1 MLNVTITI
9 MMSIAI
15 ALLIIITCLTQK
27 RLNQIDDALDD
38 INEQVSEDG
47 STTFA
52 TKVFT
57 EKKID
62 EFDRELKERVTDYY
76 DQMAPV
82 FDLLEYII
90 KDIQRLDE
98 TTYRDHRDLVDIR
111 SRYVLYKEPISEQE
125 GPSDGND

>member
-9 MMSIAI
+9 MMTVAI

-76 DQMAPV
+76 DQMTPV

-111 SRYVLYKEPISEQE
+111 SRYVLYKEPVNQE
-125 GPSDGND
+125 DQSDGND

>member
-9 MMSIAI
+9 MMSVAI
-15 ALLIIITCLTQK
+15 ALLVIVTAMTQK
-27 RLNQIDDALDD
+27 RLNQIDDSLDD

-47 STTFA
+47 ATTFA

-62 EFDRELKERVTDYY
+62 EFDRELKQRTTDYY
-76 DQMAPV
+76 DQMTPV

-90 KDIQRLDE
+90 KDIERLDNM
-98 TTYRDHRDLVDIR
+98 TAQDHRDLVDIR
-111 SRYVLYKEPISEQE
+111 SRYILYREPAQE
-125 GPSDGND
+125 DQTDGND

>member
-1 MLNVTITI
+1 MLNVTITV
-9 MMSIAI
+9 MMTVAI
-15 ALLIIITCLTQK
+15 ALLIVITCLTQK

-76 DQMAPV
+76 DQMTPV

-111 SRYVLYKEPISEQE
+111 SRYVLYKEPISQEEQT
-125 GPSDGND
+125 DGND

>member
-9 MMSIAI
+9 MMSVAI
-15 ALLIIITCLTQK
+15 ALLVIVTAMTQK
-27 RLNQIDDALDD
+27 RLNQIDDSLDD

-47 STTFA
+47 ATTFA

-62 EFDRELKERVTDYY
+62 EFDRELKQRTTDYY
-76 DQMAPV
+76 DQMTPV

>member
-9 MMSIAI
+9 MMSVAI
-15 ALLIIITCLTQK
+15 ALLVIVTAMTQK
-27 RLNQIDDALDD
+27 RLNQIDDSLDD

-47 STTFA
+47 ATTFA

-62 EFDRELKERVTDYY
+62 EFDRELKQRTTDYY
-76 DQMAPV
+76 DQMTPV

-90 KDIQRLDE
+90 KDIERLDNM
-98 TTYRDHRDLVDIR
+98 TAQDHRDLVDIR
-111 SRYVLYKEPISEQE
+111 SRYINFREPIQE
-125 GPSDGND
+125 DTADGRCTD

>member
-9 MMSIAI
+9 MMSVAI
-15 ALLIIITCLTQK
+15 ALLVIVTAMTQK
-27 RLNQIDDALDD
+27 RLNQIDDSLDD

-47 STTFA
+47 ATTFA

-62 EFDRELKERVTDYY
+62 EFNADLHKNITTYY
-76 DQMAPV
+76 DTMTPV

-90 KDIQRLDE
+90 KDIERLDNM
-98 TTYRDHRDLVDIR
+98 TAQDHRDLVDIR
-111 SRYVLYKEPISEQE
+111 SRYILYREPAQE
-125 GPSDGND
+125 DQTDGND

>member
-1 MLNVTITI
+1 MLNITITV
-9 MMSIAI
+9 MMSVAI
-15 ALLIIITCLTQK
+15 ALLVIITAMTQK
-27 RLNQIDDALDD
+27 RLNQIDDTIDE

-47 STTFA
+47 ATTFA

-62 EFDRELKERVTDYY
+62 EFDRELKQRTTDYY

-111 SRYVLYKEPISEQE
+111 QRYVLYKGPISEQE
-125 GPSDGND
+125 DQTDGND